1 MVYIKRRAPKKAI
14 ARCRTI
20 DASTHLPA
28 AVADGVAITARPS
41 TTTASAAATT
51 ATTATSPA
59 AATATATT
67 VAAHLL
73 KTRVNLLLR
82 FRENV
87 HQIASL
93 LGVYS
98 GCQRGTW

>member
-28 AVADGVAITARPS
+28 AVADGVAVTARPS
-41 TTTASAAATT
+41 TTTAAATAATT
-51 ATTATSPA
+51 ATTATTPA
-59 AATATATT
+59 AATATTT
-67 VAAHLL
+67 AVAAHLL

-98 GCQRGTW
+98 GCQ

>member
-1 MVYIKRRAPKKAI
+1 MVYIKRRAPKKAV

-20 DASTHLPA
+20 DAMTHLPA
-28 AVADGVAITARPS
+28 AVADGVAVTARPS
-41 TTTASAAATT
+41 TTTAATAAATT

-59 AATATATT
+59 AATTAATA

-73 KTRVNLLLR
+73 QTRVNLLLG

-87 HQIASL
+87 YQIASL
-93 LGVYS
+93 LRVYS
-98 GCQRGTW
+98 GCQ

>member
-51 ATTATSPA
+51 ATTATSPVFA
-59 AATATATT
+59 FG
-67 VAAHLL
+67 
-73 KTRVNLLLR
+73 NG
-82 FRENV
+82 
-87 HQIASL
+87 SL
-93 LGVYS
+93 LEALDV
-98 GCQRGTW
+98 